1 MAPAPQRPGSWRKVK
16 RSRETCP
23 GGRVS
28 RGGAPGVHSRRVFTA
43 RGDIPEVVF
52 TRPLWIGQ
60 RQSGKPDGMHQQRVA
75 GKEVERKDDRFEE
88 G

>member
-1 MAPAPQRPGSWRKVK
+1 MAPAPRRLGSWRKVK

-28 RGGAPGVHSRRVFTA
+28 RGGAPGVHSRRVFIA
-43 RGDIPEVVF
+43 RGGIPEVVF

-60 RQSGKPDGMHQQRVA
+60 RQSGKPDGMHKQRVA
-75 GKEVERKDDRFEE
+75 GKEV
-88 G
+88 